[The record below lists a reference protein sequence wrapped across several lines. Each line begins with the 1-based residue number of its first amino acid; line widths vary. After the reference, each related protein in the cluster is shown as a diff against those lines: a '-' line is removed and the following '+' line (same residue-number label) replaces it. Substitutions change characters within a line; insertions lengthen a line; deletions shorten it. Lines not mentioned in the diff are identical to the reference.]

1 MECHE
6 GATMIKTFRGRIL
19 DGGQDTIVLH
29 TNNGETGYRIK
40 KFEIMPQSPGT
51 VDYESGV
58 SIWKTSQSNIST
70 ATLDFDFTDN
80 RLLAAAYMLLGTA
93 PTQGNNSVATIFD
106 NEVFNQDIYITH
118 TNVEGSGAA
127 GNMNYY
133 LELEQVKLNLSESTV
148 ATLKDLRN
156 LEYPPIGG

>member
-1 MECHE
+1 
-6 GATMIKTFRGRIL
+6 MIKTFRGRIP

-29 TNNGETGYRIK
+29 TNNGEIGYRIT
-40 KFEIMPQSPGT
+40 KFEIMPEAPGT
-51 VDYESGV
+51 ADYESGV

-80 RLLAAAYMLLGTA
+80 RLLAAAYIIVA
-93 PTQGNNSVATIFD
+93 ASPVQGNNSSTTIFD
-106 NEVFNQDIYITH
+106 NEIVNQDIYITH

-133 LELEQVKLNLSESTV
+133 LELEQIKLNLNESTV
-148 ATLKDLRN
+148 ATLKDIRN
-156 LEYPPIGG
+156 LDVTQ